1 MYNIN
6 YVIVIVF
13 NCTHTYARDYILVV
27 YNITTLNL
35 KMSQR
40 KLFITKM
47 IIKTIQSETSMT
59 TYCICHALQLFNLH
73 QLYLE
78 TDDIHYILHTS
89 SKLSDLVEVTVLPL
103 STASQIW
110 LKCLSKDLNTNA
122 SLPFPILEPRVST
135 LLSSIPGRFNYDVGI
150 GLSELSGI
158 SLMPWC
164 VSVRLC
170 SSPNSPKPSNSGS
183 LVALYI
189 YSSNP
194 TSCSP
199 IIELSLKKKKQLSM
213 CLNYLGT

>member
-1 MYNIN
+1 MNN
-6 YVIVIVF
+6 LNCVIMIVF

-73 QLYLE
+73 QLFLE
-78 TDDIHYILHTS
+78 TNNIHYILHTS

-110 LKCLSKDLNTNA
+110 LKYLSKDLNTNA

-135 LLSSIPGRFNYDVGI
+135 LLSSIPGRFNYEVGI

-158 SLMPWC
+158 SLVPWC

-194 TSCSP
+194 TSRST
-199 IIELSLKKKKQLSM
+199 IIELSKKKKKQLSM

>member
-1 MYNIN
+1 
-6 YVIVIVF
+6 
-13 NCTHTYARDYILVV
+13 
-27 YNITTLNL
+27 
-35 KMSQR
+35 MSQR

-47 IIKTIQSETSMT
+47 IIKTVQSETSMT
-59 TYCICHALQLFNLH
+59 TYSVCHALQLFNLH
-73 QLYLE
+73 QLFLE
-78 TDDIHYILHTS
+78 TNNIHYILHTS
-89 SKLSDLVEVTVLPL
+89 SKSDLVEVTVLPL

-110 LKCLSKDLNTNA
+110 LKYLSKDLNTNA

-135 LLSSIPGRFNYDVGI
+135 LLSSIPGRFNYEVGI

-164 VSVRLC
+164 VSVRLF

-199 IIELSLKKKKQLSM
+199 IIELS
-213 CLNYLGT
+213 